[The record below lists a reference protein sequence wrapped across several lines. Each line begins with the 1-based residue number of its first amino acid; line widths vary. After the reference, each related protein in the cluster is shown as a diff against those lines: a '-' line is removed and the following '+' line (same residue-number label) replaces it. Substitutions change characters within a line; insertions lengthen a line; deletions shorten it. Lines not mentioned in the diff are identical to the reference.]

1 MLDTCS
7 VLVIDDE
14 EIMREVLDALL
25 VRERCSVALAASGDE
40 GLELARTRTFD
51 AVILDLM
58 MPGMDGMQTLEELKK
73 IDEDLPVIMI
83 TAFGSVENVKVA
95 MKRGAFDYIEKPF
108 QERRGDGRA
117 PQRERATTA
126 GR

>member
-25 VRERCSVALAASGDE
+25 VRERCRVALAVSGDE

-95 MKRGAFDYIEKPF
+95 MKRGAFDYIES
-108 QERRGDGRA
+108 RSR
-117 PQRERATTA
+117 TT
-126 GR
+126 R